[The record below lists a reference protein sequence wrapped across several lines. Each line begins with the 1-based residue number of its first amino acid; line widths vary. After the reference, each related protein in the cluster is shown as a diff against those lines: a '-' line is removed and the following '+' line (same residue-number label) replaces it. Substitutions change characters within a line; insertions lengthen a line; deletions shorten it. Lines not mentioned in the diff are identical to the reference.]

1 MLHEGELARMLFLFV
16 CLCLCASK
24 NADISKMYLKMLSL
38 SGDRAGIAVEIMVLN
53 KNEQL
58 QRDLDYLG

>member
-1 MLHEGELARMLFLFV
+1 MLFLFV